1 MAIRAKFG
9 AGWKFDRGV
18 KYGYGSSEPWSPLGS
33 PSTVARFTDA
43 TAADV
48 STAPASEVGADV
60 SPSFSAETGSDVVP
74 TYSPE
79 DP

>member
-18 KYGYGSSEPWSPLGS
+18 KFGYGSSEPWSPLGS
-33 PSTVARFTDA
+33 PSTVARYADGTSTDVA
-43 TAADV
+43 TAP
-48 STAPASEVGADV
+48 TSEVASDQV
-60 SPSFSAETGSDVVP
+60 PSFSSEPASDETPSYTV
-74 TYSPE
+74 E